1 MSQRP
6 IHNEKQCLKRAYRG
20 HQNFNISDTVK
31 SLLQTLILDAK
42 RSDFV
47 RNRDMEG
54 DIEVYG
60 QDAPKTN
67 IMLKFQMNNYD
78 LKSII
83 MNHLPLKYFI
93 Q

>member
-1 MSQRP
+1 MSERP

-60 QDAPKTN
+60 QDAPKPN

-78 LKSII
+78 LKVSSWII
-83 MNHLPLKYFI
+83 FH
-93 Q
+93 